1 MTSTSI
7 KKNWIRNSRRILD
20 SYAKYRA
27 IIHTDCE
34 SRSNSI
40 VSQTCSFHERINF
53 VTCKTRLQLC
63 YFRSSSRITVIVE
76 LYRSRFSTHTLV
88 EKKNKKEEKKRIVDR
103 LFNFKANYRAPRI
116 NFEFLTFHIRKTDSD
131 LFNYELFMS
140 DRLLL
145 EFREKRGLA
154 SMDNIFI
161 PSILSHWNCFQL
173 LLAIKMGWTS
183 NEIIYRRD
191 LQNSKIPGW
200 LVPPYWVIL

>member
-76 LYRSRFSTHTLV
+76 LYRSRFSTHRLV
-88 EKKNKKEEKKRIVDR
+88 EKKNKNEEKKKDRGSIIQFQGQLSCAKNKFRIFDV
-103 LFNFKANYRAPRI
+103 
-116 NFEFLTFHIRKTDSD
+116 
-131 LFNYELFMS
+131 
-140 DRLLL
+140 
-145 EFREKRGLA
+145 
-154 SMDNIFI
+154 
-161 PSILSHWNCFQL
+161 SH
-173 LLAIKMGWTS
+173 S
-183 NEIIYRRD
+183 
-191 LQNSKIPGW
+191 QN
-200 LVPPYWVIL
+200 

>member
-40 VSQTCSFHERINF
+40 ANLFVSRAHKFRYVQNSIATLLFSIVVADHCDRWIISFKIQHAQARW
-53 VTCKTRLQLC
+53 
-63 YFRSSSRITVIVE
+63 
-76 LYRSRFSTHTLV
+76 
-88 EKKNKKEEKKRIVDR
+88 KKNKKEEKKRIVDR

>member
-76 LYRSRFSTHTLV
+76 LYRSRFSTHRLV
-88 EKKNKKEEKKRIVDR
+88 EKKIKRKKKKRIVDR

-116 NFEFLTFHIRKTDSD
+116 NFEFLTFHIRKTDSEI
-131 LFNYELFMS
+131 Y
-140 DRLLL
+140 
-145 EFREKRGLA
+145 
-154 SMDNIFI
+154 
-161 PSILSHWNCFQL
+161 SI
-173 LLAIKMGWTS
+173 TS
-183 NEIIYRRD
+183 YLCPIDFCSNFA
-191 LQNSKIPGW
+191 KKGGW
-200 LVPPYWVIL
+200 LRWIIFSFLPFYPIEIVSNYC